1 MQFHILGIEP
11 RPALLKPTL
20 VAVSVFSPCQ
30 AFESLVRFRP
40 LVQLGSNPHTL
51 IMHSMQPPLPYYV
64 NPVLF
69 AIGSPL
75 HGCFAIVRHPIM
87 ALSASATTC
96 AVVLF
101 GLRVGIVLIVVIGY
115 VSVLPSLLYFC
126 DKPSPYLLTFSLPL
140 LNRTLPAIPAIN
152 CELSMRPTD
161 LNAFF
166 QCLCFVDPHY
176 TSCSITC
183 SFPRYSVR
191 PISSLQLFSFP
202 LSSCL
207 PSPWDTFTEH

>member
-1 MQFHILGIEP
+1 
-11 RPALLKPTL
+11 
-20 VAVSVFSPCQ
+20 
-30 AFESLVRFRP
+30 
-40 LVQLGSNPHTL
+40 
-51 IMHSMQPPLPYYV
+51 MQPPLPHHV
-64 NPVLF
+64 NSALF

-75 HGCFAIVRHPIM
+75 HGCFVIVRHPIT

-101 GLRVGIVLIVVIGY
+101 GLRVGIALIVIGY

-126 DKPSPYLLTFSLPL
+126 DKPSPYLLTFFSTPPEPHTHTASHTRDKL
-140 LNRTLPAIPAIN
+140 RR
-152 CELSMRPTD
+152 LSMRPTD

-191 PISSLQLFSFP
+191 PISSLQLFSFFIFSFLLSAFP
-202 LSSCL
+202 LGYIYRTL
-207 PSPWDTFTEH
+207 RMYAYSPILMYIHPR